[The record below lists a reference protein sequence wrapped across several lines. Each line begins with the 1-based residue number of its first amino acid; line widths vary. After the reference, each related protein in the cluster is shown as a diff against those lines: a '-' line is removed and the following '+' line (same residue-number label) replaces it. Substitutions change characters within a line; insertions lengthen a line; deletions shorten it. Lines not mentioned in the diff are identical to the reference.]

1 MGDTSLLRD
10 STPSAV
16 SSTTNSQRSTEAVTL
31 APRIDQR
38 RACQTPAG
46 TADADINPWIMTAN
60 TDKPDEQ
67 RHRDL
72 AAALAK
78 LESKSTYV
86 TAYKSNHIRRHYDAL
101 ERARTE
107 LHWTY
112 KALAIWLTEQGFPT
126 KLSTLKYNMRQIAA
140 ERSRASSVKSGDST
154 DNLANLHEQSNS
166 APVTTSRSKRTST
179 GAKARGQGATT
190 PSSSGTP

>member
-1 MGDTSLLRD
+1 
-10 STPSAV
+10 
-16 SSTTNSQRSTEAVTL
+16 
-31 APRIDQR
+31 
-38 RACQTPAG
+38 
-46 TADADINPWIMTAN
+46 MTAN

-140 ERSRASSVKSGDST
+140 ERSRASLVKSGDSS
-154 DNLANLHEQSNS
+154 DNPATLHEQSRS
-166 APVTTSRSKRTST
+166 TTVTMPRSTRKIT
-179 GAKARGQGATT
+179 GAKPRGQATT
-190 PSSSGTP
+190 TRVGLAPTVENTSLDQPANTG

>member
-1 MGDTSLLRD
+1 
-10 STPSAV
+10 V
-16 SSTTNSQRSTEAVTL
+16 
-31 APRIDQR
+31 
-38 RACQTPAG
+38 
-46 TADADINPWIMTAN
+46 DINPRIMTAN
-60 TDKPDEQ
+60 ADKPDEQ

-140 ERSRASSVKSGDST
+140 ERRKPLSVKSGDSPS
-154 DNLANLHEQSNS
+154 NLVNPHEQLQSTT
-166 APVTTSRSKRTST
+166 VTTPRPKRKNI
-179 GAKARGQGATT
+179 GAEQRGQATT
-190 PSSSGTP
+190 ARVGQSRIAENNQTANTG